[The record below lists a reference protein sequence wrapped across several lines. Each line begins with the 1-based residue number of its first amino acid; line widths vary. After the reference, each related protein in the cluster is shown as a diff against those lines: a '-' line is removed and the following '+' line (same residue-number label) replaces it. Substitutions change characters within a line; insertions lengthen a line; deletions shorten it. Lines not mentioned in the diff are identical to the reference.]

1 MSEPS
6 VRKDRVAEAT
16 VSAVREKIPNLENAV
31 LGREYFYHSLP
42 LCVIDAVFSIGV
54 LYRNAQKAVE
64 AWCAVQ
70 YPNWPIARTLSEN
83 RRYTIGDF
91 VRLTD
96 GKQGLALT
104 QTFFGG
110 NRQRT
115 STRNGILKADATVRF
130 AKALQ
135 ESGIED
141 LLISETP
148 LVLTLHGERSASF
161 RDRGAVFHLIICKC
175 LPVMT
180 HCEAR

>member
-1 MSEPS
+1 MSEPP
-6 VRKDRVAEAT
+6 VRKDRVAETT
-16 VSAVREKIPNLENAV
+16 VSAVREKIPNLENAA

-70 YPNWPIARTLSEN
+70 HPNWPIDRTLSAE

-91 VRLTD
+91 IRLTD
-96 GKQGLALT
+96 GKHGLALT

-115 STRNGILKADATVRF
+115 STRNGILKADATAHF

-141 LLISETP
+141 FVDI
-148 LVLTLHGERSASF
+148 
-161 RDRGAVFHLIICKC
+161 RDPARTDLAWRAVHII
-175 LPVMT
+175 PGQGDSW
-180 HCEAR
+180 A

>member
-135 ESGIED
+135 EAGIED
-141 LLISETP
+141 FGDIRDPARADLAWRTVRIIPGQGSGL
-148 LVLTLHGERSASF
+148 SF
-161 RDRGAVFHLIICKC
+161 DYLQMLAGDDSL
-175 LPVMT
+175 
-180 HCEAR
+180 